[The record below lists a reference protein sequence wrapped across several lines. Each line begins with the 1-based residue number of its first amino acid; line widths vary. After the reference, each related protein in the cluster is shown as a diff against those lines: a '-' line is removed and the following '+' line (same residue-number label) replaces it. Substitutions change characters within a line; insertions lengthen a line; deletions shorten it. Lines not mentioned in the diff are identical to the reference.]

1 MFGKM
6 KDAYALQKD
15 LREKQK
21 MMKKIVVEGLSDDE
35 LITMTI
41 NGLQEIVDIDI
52 HDELMSVD
60 NKSDLVKGIKQSM
73 KNAQKNLQKEMAKDF
88 DFDSIKSLFGG

>member
-6 KDAYALQKD
+6 KDAYALQKE

-21 MMKKIVVEGLSDDE
+21 MMKKIEVEGISDDE

-41 NGLQEIVDIDI
+41 NGLQEIIDIDI
-52 HDELMSVD
+52 HDELLSVE
-60 NKSDLVKGIKQSM
+60 NKGDLVKGLKQSM
-73 KNAQKNLQKEMAKDF
+73 KNAQKNLQKEMTKEF
-88 DFDSIKSLFGG
+88 DLESLKSMFGG